1 MTKNIY
7 HDIHLKILQYHQK
20 SLSLSV
26 QDMIIKNMT
35 FKVEQTLTVVGVIKS
50 DPKRFVVDIGE
61 SEDRIAFHFNPR
73 FDDSRHINIIVCNSF
88 EGGNWHQEQYE
99 KSFPFSPGKEF
110 KISIQF
116 TCSEFVVTLSNGST
130 FCFPNR
136 MGAEKYSVMGFHGDA
151 VIRSIEIK

>member
-1 MTKNIY
+1 TALSSAVSPKIPVFICTGYDNKE
-7 HDIHLKILQYHQK
+7 HDLQGRTNPDCCWSHQ
-20 SLSLSV
+20 
-26 QDMIIKNMT
+26 IW
-35 FKVEQTLTVVGVIKS
+35 
-50 DPKRFVVDIGE
+50 FVVDIGE